1 MGHAMKK
8 KPATPAIPA
17 AKSGG
22 KIDIEPIIAKIN
34 VPENLKG
41 TFDKMVLSGM
51 RIMFDKASHQLLL
64 DQINGPEPMVK
75 KLSDGIITLMYM
87 LWTQSNKTL
96 PPQLMVPVT
105 VVLTLKAF
113 DFLQQSGDK
122 EATKE
127 VLGETMHLAT
137 TGILDRFG
145 AKPSDLTA
153 MQQKVMA
160 SKQGGGMIQ
169 GGQNG

>member
-1 MGHAMKK
+1 MKK
-8 KPATPAIPA
+8 KKAKPAIPA
-17 AKSGG
+17 QANG
-22 KIDIEPIIAKIN
+22 KIDVEPIIAKIN
-34 VPENLKG
+34 VPPNLKG

-51 RIMFDKASHQLLL
+51 RIMFDRASHQLLL
-64 DQINGPEPMVK
+64 DQLDGPNPLAQK
-75 KLSDGIITLMYM
+75 ISDGIITLMYM

-145 AKPSDLTA
+145 AKPSDLAA

-160 SKQGGGMIQ
+160 AKQGSGMIQ